1 MAINASL
8 PLAAGGAP
16 PPPNVVVKGLSG
28 SAAPDAAWVEPIRR
42 AALVVFPVLI
52 VFCVLVPWLAGRV
65 FWTVAIAAL
74 PLFFVIAGYHR
85 WRRICP
91 LAYVAQLSTRFGRG
105 GRRRAGRWMQANFY
119 HVSFGMLVV
128 SLWLRLVA
136 TNGDGYALAIFLVA
150 LALLA
155 CVTDTVFTGKT
166 WCNYVCPISFVEK
179 IYTEP
184 RNLRATANSQCQKC
198 TACKPS
204 CPDINEE
211 NSYWKEVLLPAKR
224 HVYFSFP
231 GVVFTF
237 YFYYYLQAG
246 TWEYYFGGRWTNQI
260 GLVRT
265 AFLPGID
272 AGTAGLYFSPALP
285 RAVGAAVTLLL
296 GAAVSFT
303 SFAVLERLV
312 GGWLIKSGRLSDPAG
327 VRHVMFTLA
336 AFTAFLT
343 FYSFAGAPTLR
354 LVPGF
359 PHFFQLL
366 VVTTATLFLM
376 RRLMRRQTMFV
387 EETLARQIIAKWP
400 WADTPP
406 PRDLREAFLIHRIRS
421 QSHEEAR
428 TRALELYKEAVRDT
442 LNSGIVSRME
452 IHRLEAI
459 RDQMHVSQGDHER
472 IMAELAEEE
481 GSLTAAM
488 VVSPEKH
495 LQLETYAEALAVHLA
510 SRGRA
515 GAGAID
521 LAAVRRLREEYA
533 VTEEEHAAVLDRLV
547 RRNEGI
553 AAHLLDVPAA
563 IEAAFAAIERV
574 AVLGTPAARF
584 LTFLLQRRSE
594 RAADGLLRTIGPDSA
609 ELRAIREGLLSR
621 DRDARTAAVA
631 TLGAR
636 VSPAVAQRLTEAQH
650 RALQEFGEHPD
661 RPYCLRC
668 HFASPDPYVRAAA
681 LYTLESADKAT
692 EADYAA
698 LEQDEHPVV
707 RETAEV
713 GRRFAAGE
721 SDGLEPT
728 TLVKMIGLKS
738 IDIFAGLEPEE
749 LAMLAREGRE
759 TWFAQDGVLCREG
772 DMGDELFVLLAGEV
786 SILRKDGDS
795 YRLVAVEGPGSVIG
809 ELAVLDP
816 APRNATVVAS
826 FGGVRALRLD
836 GASFRQVLAASPAVS
851 EVIIRMLA
859 RRVRAQN
866 PGVKPV
872 VDASLQRR

>member
-8 PLAAGGAP
+8 PLVAGGASSAP
-16 PPPNVVVKGLSG
+16 SVAARGLNASP
-28 SAAPDAAWVEPIRR
+28 APDAAWVERIRR
-42 AALVVFPVLI
+42 AALVVFPALI
-52 VFCVLVPWLAGRV
+52 VFCVLVPRLAGRV
-65 FWTVAIAAL
+65 FWTVAIASL

-105 GRRRAGRWMQANFY
+105 GRRRAGRWMQAHFY
-119 HVSFGMLVV
+119 HVSFAMLVG

-150 LALLA
+150 LALVALA
-155 CVTDTVFTGKT
+155 TDSIFTGKT

-184 RNLRATANSQCQKC
+184 RSLRATPNSQCQKC
-198 TACKPS
+198 TACKPA

-211 NSYWKEVLLPAKR
+211 NGYWKDVLLPAKR
-224 HVYFSFP
+224 HVYFAFP

-265 AFLPGID
+265 AFLPGVD
-272 AGTAGLYFSPALP
+272 VSTAGLYFWPALP
-285 RAVGAAVTLLL
+285 RAVAAAVTLLL
-296 GAAVSFT
+296 GAAVSF
-303 SFAVLERLV
+303 SIFAVIERTI
-312 GGWLIKSGRLSDPAG
+312 GGWLIKTGRASDQAA

-354 LVPGF
+354 LVPSL

-366 VVTTATLFLM
+366 VVTTATLFLT
-376 RRLMRRQTMFV
+376 RRLLRRQTAFV

-428 TRALELYKEAVRDT
+428 LRALELYKEAVRDT
-442 LNSGIVSRME
+442 LNSGIVSRTE
-452 IHRLEAI
+452 IHRLETI
-459 RDQMHVSQGDHER
+459 RDQMHISQADHER

-481 GSLTAAM
+481 RGVASAI

-495 LQLETYAEALAVHLA
+495 LQLETYAQALAVHLA

-515 GAGAID
+515 GAAAID

-547 RRNEGI
+547 RRDEGI

-563 IEAAFAAIERV
+563 IEAAFAAIDRV
-574 AVLGTPAARF
+574 EMVKMPSAQF
-584 LTFLLQRRSE
+584 LVFLLQRRAE
-594 RAADGLLRTIGPDSA
+594 RAADGLLRTVGHDSP
-609 ELRAIREGLLSR
+609 EIRVIRDGLLSR
-621 DRDARTAAVA
+621 DPAARTAAVA
-631 TLGAR
+631 ALGSR
-636 VSPAVAQRLTEAQH
+636 VSPAVAERLSEAQQ
-650 RALQEFGEHPD
+650 RARQEFGEHPD

-668 HFASPDPYVRAAA
+668 HFTSPDPYIRAAA

-698 LEQDEHPVV
+698 LETDEHPVV
-707 RETAEV
+707 REVAAA
-713 GRRFAAGE
+713 GRRFLSGE

-738 IDIFAGLEPEE
+738 IDVFAMLEPEE
-749 LAMLAREGRE
+749 LALLAREGRE
-759 TWFAQDGVLCREG
+759 SWFTPNEVLCREG
-772 DMGDELFVLLAGEV
+772 EMGDEVFVLLAGDV
-786 SILRKDGDS
+786 TILRRDGDVD
-795 YRLVAVEGPGSVIG
+795 RVVAVEGPGSVIG

-826 FGGVRALRLD
+826 YGGARTLRLD
-836 GASFRQVLAASPAVS
+836 GSSFRQVLTSSPAVS

-859 RRVRAQN
+859 RRVRAQD
-866 PGVKPV
+866 PSAKPV
-872 VDASLQRR
+872 ADPSLQRR

>member
-8 PLAAGGAP
+8 PLVAGASAAPSVAAR
-16 PPPNVVVKGLSG
+16 GLPS
-28 SAAPDAAWVEPIRR
+28 SPAPDAAWVEWIRR
-42 AALVVFPVLI
+42 AALVVFPAFI
-52 VFCVLVPWLAGRV
+52 VFMVLFPARTGRI
-65 FWTVAIAAL
+65 FWTVTIALL

-91 LAYVAQLSTRFGRG
+91 LAAFAQLSTRLGRG
-105 GRRRAGRWMQANFY
+105 GRRRAGRWLQAHFY
-119 HVSFGMLVV
+119 HVSFGMLLV

-136 TNGDGYALAIFLVA
+136 TNGDGYMLAIFLVA

-155 CVTDTVFTGKT
+155 LTVDSIFTGKT

-184 RNLRATANSQCQKC
+184 RNLRSTTNSQCVKC
-198 TACKPS
+198 TACKS
-204 CPDINEE
+204 ACPDINEE
-211 NSYWKEVLLPAKR
+211 NGYWKEVLLPAKR
-224 HVYFSFP
+224 HAYFSFP
-231 GVVFTF
+231 GLIFAF

-246 TWEYYFGGRWTNQI
+246 AWEYYFGGRWTREV

-265 AFLPGID
+265 AFFPGVN
-272 AGTAGLYFSPALP
+272 ASTAGVYFWPSVP
-285 RAVGAAVTLLL
+285 RAVAAALTLMFFAGL
-296 GAAVSFT
+296 SFT
-303 SFAVLERLV
+303 IFALIERTV
-312 GGWLIKSGRLSDPAG
+312 GPWLIRTGRASDRAS
-327 VRHVMFTLA
+327 VRHIMFTLA
-336 AFTAFLT
+336 AFTCFLT
-343 FYSFAGAPTLR
+343 FYSYAGAPTLR
-354 LVPGF
+354 LVTGL

-366 VVTTATLFLM
+366 VVTTASLFLM
-376 RRLMRRQTMFV
+376 RRLRRRQSAFV

-428 TRALELYKEAVRDT
+428 MRALELYKEAVRDT

-452 IHRLEAI
+452 IHRLETI
-459 RDQMHVSQGDHER
+459 RDQMHVSQADHER

-481 GSLTAAM
+481 RGVASAL

-495 LQLETYAEALAVHLA
+495 LQLETYSQALAVHLA

-515 GAGAID
+515 GAAAID

-547 RRNEGI
+547 RRDEGI

-563 IEAAFAAIERV
+563 IEAAFAAIDRV
-574 AVLGTPAARF
+574 EMVKTPSAQF
-584 LTFLLQRRSE
+584 LVFLLQRRAE
-594 RAADGLLRTIGPDSA
+594 RAADGLLRTIGHDSP
-609 ELRAIREGLLSR
+609 EVRVIRDGLLSR
-621 DRDARTAAVA
+621 DPDARRAAVA
-631 TLGAR
+631 ALGSR
-636 VSPAVAQRLTEAQH
+636 VSPAVAARLSEAQQ
-650 RALQEFGEHPD
+650 RARQEFGDHPD

-668 HFASPDPYVRAAA
+668 HFTSPDPYIRAAA

-698 LEQDEHPVV
+698 LEKDEHPVV
-707 RETAEV
+707 REVAAA
-713 GRRFAAGE
+713 GRRFLAGE

-738 IDIFAGLEPEE
+738 IDVFATLEPEE
-749 LAMLAREGRE
+749 LALLAREGRE
-759 TWFAQDGVLCREG
+759 SWFAPNEVLCREG
-772 DMGDELFVLLAGEV
+772 EMGDEVFVLLAGDV
-786 SILRKDGDS
+786 SILRRDGDVD
-795 YRLVAVEGPGSVIG
+795 RVVAVEGPGSVIG

-816 APRNATVVAS
+816 APRNATVIAS
-826 FGGVRALRLD
+826 YGGARTLRLD
-836 GASFRQVLAASPAVS
+836 GSSFRQVLTSSPAVS

-859 RRVRAQN
+859 RRVRAQ
-866 PGVKPV
+866 GASAKPV
-872 VDASLQRR
+872 ADPSLQRR